1 MTSQPPA
8 VPVLTVQDALDA
20 EITEITKIG
29 GGVDVDQ
36 SVGHS
41 QDGEL
46 ADNRTRKQL
55 IFDKATHAYLGERW
69 TDAKTGELQWIT
81 AQLSRA
87 VVDHAGQTP
96 N

>member
-8 VPVLTVQDALDA
+8 VPVLAVQDALDA
-20 EITEITKIG
+20 EITKIG

-41 QDGEL
+41 GDGEL

-81 AQLSRA
+81 AQLSQA
-87 VVDHAGQTP
+87 VVDHSL
-96 N
+96 